1 MAVRRSRVVGSA
13 VLVLLGLL
21 LSSLPVGAV
30 EKSPQRKKKR
40 VALLPLKRLDIPC
53 SALFEAPDVG
63 SGNMRRLEHA
73 LRRELSQLEDVE
85 VLSPAQLRKRI
96 SRSSSYRD
104 KVLVGR
110 ERYLLGKELYEDLR
124 QNEAEQNLLRA
135 AELLQAIFYDL
146 VEPDAFAKILL
157 LLGTTH
163 IEMNKA
169 AEAHQAFKR
178 ANFLAP
184 DGRFP
189 GGYYP
194 RQVEQ
199 AMLVSCEDL
208 RQTTDREYPRGNLG
222 RTREFM
228 KAQKLDT
235 LFYPLLQQ
243 GEERTELLLL
253 GYERETATP
262 VFRYLVPVGDEEGE
276 LDHISRAVSSWYA
289 CTPYR
294 NVQKRIEESKDFVL
308 SATYQHLGY
317 LTYPTRTA
325 LSSMG
330 ISLDAA
336 YFFRPSFA
344 LIGRAQA
351 MSSLPDRLNDMLDG
365 FTSARVIFGPA
376 FSVSGTW
383 WRLFIV
389 PGAEFHYMGSF
400 KVSRDPDCKL
410 FKPGSNGY
418 AQCDEGA
425 VKHFPVD
432 FLAGMNVYIGS
443 QFFVSKD
450 LFLGAGASVS
460 TYFAPFDRSFELNFP
475 IAVEAGGGIAF

>member
-1 MAVRRSRVVGSA
+1 
-13 VLVLLGLL
+13 
-21 LSSLPVGAV
+21 
-30 EKSPQRKKKR
+30 
-40 VALLPLKRLDIPC
+40 
-53 SALFEAPDVG
+53 
-63 SGNMRRLEHA
+63 
-73 LRRELSQLEDVE
+73 
-85 VLSPAQLRKRI
+85 
-96 SRSSSYRD
+96 
-104 KVLVGR
+104 
-110 ERYLLGKELYEDLR
+110 
-124 QNEAEQNLLRA
+124 
-135 AELLQAIFYDL
+135 
-146 VEPDAFAKILL
+146 
-157 LLGTTH
+157 
-163 IEMNKA
+163 
-169 AEAHQAFKR
+169 
-178 ANFLAP
+178 
-184 DGRFP
+184 
-189 GGYYP
+189 
-194 RQVEQ
+194 
-199 AMLVSCEDL
+199 
-208 RQTTDREYPRGNLG
+208 
-222 RTREFM
+222 
-228 KAQKLDT
+228 
-235 LFYPLLQQ
+235 
-243 GEERTELLLL
+243 
-253 GYERETATP
+253 
-262 VFRYLVPVGDEEGE
+262 
-276 LDHISRAVSSWYA
+276 
-289 CTPYR
+289 
-294 NVQKRIEESKDFVL
+294 
-308 SATYQHLGY
+308 
-317 LTYPTRTA
+317 
-325 LSSMG
+325 MG